1 MTSDKEVQA
10 IEEVDEQAEQIDEE
24 QVEEETDDQ
33 AEEQTKEQAELQAK
47 IDEVDAKIEQYR
59 INAVEARKVQAMKE
73 HNYSDEQIEK
83 YVKFIEGSTT
93 DEIDRS
99 VLQLSQDITPGIYYA
114 DPSAFNGAKAKPK
127 TVDKKQIGRNAV
139 QRVLSKIRL

>member
-1 MTSDKEVQA
+1 DDKQTEA
-10 IEEVDEQAEQIDEE
+10 IEQVEETDDEQVEQQDE

-33 AEEQTKEQAELQAK
+33 AEQQTQEQSELQAK

-59 INAVEARKVQAMKE
+59 INSVEARKVQAMKK
-73 HNYSDEQIEK
+73 HNYSDEQIQK
-83 YVKFIEGSTT
+83 YVRFVEGDTA

-99 VLQLSQDITPGIYYA
+99 VLQLSKDITPSIYYG
-114 DPSAFNGAKAKPK
+114 DPNLLNGAKAKPK

-139 QRVLSKIRL
+139 QRVLS